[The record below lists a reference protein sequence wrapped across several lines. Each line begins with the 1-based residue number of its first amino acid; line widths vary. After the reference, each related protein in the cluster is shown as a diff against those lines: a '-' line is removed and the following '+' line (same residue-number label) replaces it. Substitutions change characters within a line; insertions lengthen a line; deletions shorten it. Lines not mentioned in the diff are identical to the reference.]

1 MLSNILRRPV
11 KRAGEAMTG
20 RKRVMMIKSGRPKP
34 FCGLRP
40 FCLLPPFNSP
50 LRPWLSTSAY
60 LCLSY
65 LVVYGL
71 FPLTTLKNWDLPSM
85 DGQTTRNNPWAG
97 VSARWNASSSNAPAR
112 QTSSYVNFGADG
124 KLQQFSGFS
133 RTTMMQDDQA
143 GSSSYLSSDV
153 YISPPEDN
161 FNGGSGFGVDGQA
174 GNGQNVTPEDI
185 FDESL
190 SHLRLD
196 AKRLHIHSNLG
207 QGFFADTYQATYE
220 APEGHS
226 MEVAVKRIVLA
237 SFRQQSD
244 LALFVKEVGIW
255 SRLDHPH
262 LVQLLGY
269 TINNAERYSVMELLG
284 LSLHD
289 ALAQE
294 RQRKL
299 DIPFDSKVSYAQH
312 VASALAFMHDYNPP
326 VLHRD
331 LTPANVLLASDFSLA
346 KVGDFGLAREALSE
360 GMTMTSAVGNCV
372 CMAPEVFNGGKYHAS
387 ADVYSYGMLL
397 YQLFINPADVCQG
410 FSPQVW
416 ASLAAQERRR
426 PPTEPLAQLGTLGEL
441 IQACWHHEPR
451 ARPTFRDI
459 VEFLENP

>member
-1 MLSNILRRPV
+1 MAQDEP
-11 KRAGEAMTG
+11 EA
-20 RKRVMMIKSGRPKP
+20 
-34 FCGLRP
+34 
-40 FCLLPPFNSP
+40 
-50 LRPWLSTSAY
+50 
-60 LCLSY
+60 
-65 LVVYGL
+65 
-71 FPLTTLKNWDLPSM
+71 
-85 DGQTTRNNPWAG
+85 
-97 VSARWNASSSNAPAR
+97 
-112 QTSSYVNFGADG
+112 
-124 KLQQFSGFS
+124 
-133 RTTMMQDDQA
+133 
-143 GSSSYLSSDV
+143 SSSYLSSDV
-153 YISPPEDN
+153 YISPPEDRAA
-161 FNGGSGFGVDGQA
+161 GGNGFGHQGEYGA
-174 GNGQNVTPEDI
+174 NGATTPEDI

-196 AKRLHIHSNLG
+196 AKSLHIHSNLG
-207 QGFFADTYQATYE
+207 QGFFADTYQATYSP
-220 APEGHS
+220 PEGHS
-226 MEVAVKRIVLA
+226 IEVAVKRIVLA

-269 TINNAERYSVMELLG
+269 TINNSERYSVMELLG

-294 RQRKL
+294 RQQKL
-299 DIPFDSKVSYAQH
+299 DLPFDSRVAYAQH
-312 VASALAFMHDYNPP
+312 VASALAYMHDYSPP

-331 LTPANVLLASDFSLA
+331 LTPANVLLSRDYSFA

-372 CMAPEVFNGGKYHAS
+372 CMAPEVFNGGKYHSS

-397 YQLFINPADVCQG
+397 YQLFVNPPDICQG

-416 ASLAAQERRR
+416 ASLASQERRR
-426 PPTEPLAQLGTLGEL
+426 PPLEPLTQLGTLGEL

>member
-1 MLSNILRRPV
+1 
-11 KRAGEAMTG
+11 
-20 RKRVMMIKSGRPKP
+20 
-34 FCGLRP
+34 
-40 FCLLPPFNSP
+40 
-50 LRPWLSTSAY
+50 
-60 LCLSY
+60 
-65 LVVYGL
+65 
-71 FPLTTLKNWDLPSM
+71 
-85 DGQTTRNNPWAG
+85 
-97 VSARWNASSSNAPAR
+97 
-112 QTSSYVNFGADG
+112 
-124 KLQQFSGFS
+124 
-133 RTTMMQDDQA
+133 MMQDDQQSA
-143 GSSSYLSSDV
+143 LPYISSDV
-153 YISPPEDN
+153 YISPPEDA
-161 FNGGSGFGVDGQA
+161 FSSGSGSGSDGQYGIT
-174 GNGQNVTPEDI
+174 GNTTPEDI

-207 QGFFADTYQATYE
+207 QGFFADTYQATYTP
-220 APEGHS
+220 PEGHS

-255 SRLDHPH
+255 SRLNHPH

-269 TINNAERYSVMELLG
+269 TINNSERYSVMELLG

-294 RQRKL
+294 RQQKL
-299 DIPFDSKVSYAQH
+299 EIPFDSKVAYAQH
-312 VASALAFMHDYNPP
+312 VASALAYMHDYSPP

-331 LTPANVLLASDFSLA
+331 LTPANVLLSRDFDLA

-397 YQLFINPADVCQG
+397 YQMFINPPDICQG

-416 ASLAAQERRR
+416 ASLASSERRR
-426 PPTEPLAQLGTLGEL
+426 PPIEPLAQLGTLGEL

-459 VEFLENP
+459 VEFLASP